1 MSREPGTPAWHTPR
15 AGSLVTCLEHHISQL
30 GWERDQSFLNWHHLV
45 SLDWPQWCSVLYA
58 RRYQGLDPGL
68 DLTDLV
74 SWSLDVTSGRLL
86 GLRQHGTTVAHHITE
101 TDRLPQTCYVQFKKY
116 ETFSFLLNRKVI
128 HKTRWPN
135 FEMRTVCGLSG
146 CLPHKTDNTEAPHPR
161 TFKTCAQPALNFPDR
176 RPLKIGHKTHFS
188 KLSLF
193 IPRAW
198 SRPSEWIWNWISRMT
213 LTWLMVSHPASPGLI
228 PQPLVIVHC

>member
-101 TDRLPQTCYVQFKKY
+101 TDFPRHVM
-116 ETFSFLLNRKVI
+116 FSSKNMKHSPSFWIEKSFTRQDGPILRWEPSVDYLDVSLTKLITLKLHIPELLK
-128 HKTRWPN
+128 
-135 FEMRTVCGLSG
+135 L
-146 CLPHKTDNTEAPHPR
+146 AP
-161 TFKTCAQPALNFPDR
+161 
-176 RPLKIGHKTHFS
+176 
-188 KLSLF
+188 
-193 IPRAW
+193 
-198 SRPSEWIWNWISRMT
+198 SR
-213 LTWLMVSHPASPGLI
+213 H
-228 PQPLVIVHC
+228 